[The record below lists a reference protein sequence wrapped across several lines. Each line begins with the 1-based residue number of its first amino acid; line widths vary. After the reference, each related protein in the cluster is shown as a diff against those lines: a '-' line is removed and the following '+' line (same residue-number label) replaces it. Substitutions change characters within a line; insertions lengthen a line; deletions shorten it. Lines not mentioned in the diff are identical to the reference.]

1 MNQLKSDNLAIN
13 TKNNKLDKINELIEE
28 NLQKSK

>member
-1 MNQLKSDNLAIN
+1 MYQIKSDNLAIN